1 MQDNIR
7 NRDKAGEDY
16 WNRTERNQKIEF
28 QPFAPI
34 GGIRGFARRK
44 WHNAFERAFKGGV
57 GKNRKL
63 LELGCGGSAYLP
75 YFAQQFGYEVY
86 GLDYSERGCELA
98 RRMCDAYGVSPR
110 IICADFFN
118 APAEWLG
125 SFDVVTSFG
134 VVEHFTDTANTV
146 RMFAKFLR
154 PGGILLTIVPNM
166 EGMIGWGQKMLS
178 REVFD
183 KHEVITRERLQK
195 AHQEA
200 GLSVIEN
207 DYFLFANFGVINP
220 GDNPSIPKKV
230 AFGMLK
236 ATTGF
241 VWMLESFLGS
251 MPPNRYTSP
260 YILCVARLQ

>member
-7 NRDKAGEDY
+7 NQDKAGEDY
-16 WNRTERNQKIEF
+16 WNKTERNQKIEC

-44 WHNAFERAFKGGV
+44 WHNAFERAFETGV
-57 GKNRKL
+57 GKSRKL
-63 LELGCGGSAYLP
+63 LELGCGGSTYLP
-75 YFAQQFGYEVY
+75 YFARRFGFEVY

-98 RRMCDAYGVSPR
+98 RQMCEASGVSPQ

-134 VVEHFTDTANTV
+134 VVEHFTDTADTV
-146 RMFAKFLR
+146 RMFARFLR
-154 PGGILLTIVPNM
+154 SGGTLLTIVPNL
-166 EGMIGWGQKMLS
+166 EGMTGWGQKMFS

-195 AHQEA
+195 AHQDA

-207 DYFLFANFGVINP
+207 DYFLFTNFGAINP
-220 GDNPSIPKKV
+220 GRNLSLLKKV
-230 AFGMLK
+230 AFEMLR
-236 ATTGF
+236 ATTGSI
-241 VWMLESFLGS
+241 WMLESFLGS
-251 MPPNRYTSP
+251 MPSNRYTSP
-260 YILCVARLQ
+260 YILCVARLR